1 MTETGRQT
9 RARRP
14 SPTPAAGQQPPAPPW
29 RRWGA
34 RIPGLGALT
43 ARRGSG
49 RGRLK
54 RWLGSQRAVA
64 LILLL
69 AACMVRTFDPAPVE
83 TLRTVVFDFYQNLK
97 PRRADQFPVV
107 IVDIDE
113 DSLSALGHWP
123 WPRTVLA
130 DMVERLSGLGAA
142 AIGFDIVFAEPDRL
156 SPRRLAEAIEGL
168 DETTARAL
176 GRLPGND
183 EVFAKALRGSRVV
196 LGQSVQ
202 ARAEQDAARGPPL
215 KTAVAEIGGDPRP
228 HLGLKYAGLVRN
240 LPLLE
245 QASAGRGLMTFG
257 LERDAIVR
265 RVPAVFQVGQD
276 LFPALAIELLRVAT
290 GQSAYAIKSNR
301 DGITAIV
308 VAGVRIPTD
317 ARGRVWIHFG
327 PHARQRYLSA
337 KDVLD
342 GAAAPGRVAGKLVL
356 VGTSASGLLDIRATP
371 LGSAMPGVEIHAQLL
386 ENILAGTYLLRPAQ
400 ALGME
405 LAITLLAGLL
415 MIALL
420 PRLGA
425 RWTLL
430 LFAIVLAAAAL
441 GSWYLYVERR
451 MLIDV
456 AYAAL
461 VTLLIYSFLTYASY
475 SRAEAQ
481 RREVRTAFSRY
492 LAPALVERLASD
504 PSQLTLGGESRFM
517 TLLFCDVEDF
527 TTISEQH
534 DAQSLTRLVN
544 RFLTPMTE
552 AILQWDGTV
561 DKYMGDSVMAFW
573 NAPLDDEDH
582 ARHACLAAL
591 DMQTRIEGLNV
602 ELKAEAKSQ
611 GGEHVPIRIGVGVNS
626 GVCMVGNMGSAQRFD
641 YSVLGD
647 TVNVASRL
655 EGQTR
660 TYRVGIVVGESVHEQ
675 VPELAVIELDLIR
688 VLGKTVPERI
698 YAVLG
703 DEAVAAGEAFSA
715 LKSTHENMLAAYRA
729 RDWPGARHALARC
742 GALGAGFELG
752 GLYDMFEERIKA
764 FEKRPPPR
772 DWGGVHVATTK

>member
-1 MTETGRQT
+1 MTGTERQIVEQ
-9 RARRP
+9 
-14 SPTPAAGQQPPAPPW
+14 SPPRTAQGQQPSAPSW
-29 RRWGA
+29 RRLGA
-34 RIPGLGALT
+34 RILAKSGSSGGQA
-43 ARRGSG
+43 SG
-49 RGRLK
+49 RGRLR
-54 RWLGSQRAVA
+54 RWLGSQR
-64 LILLL
+64 LIAFVLLL

-83 TLRTVVFDFYQNLK
+83 TLRTMVFDFYQSMK
-97 PRRADQFPVV
+97 PRRVTQYPVA
-107 IVDIDE
+107 IIDIDE
-113 DSLSALGHWP
+113 KSLSTIGQWP

-130 DMVERLSGLGAA
+130 DMVGRLNRLRAA

-156 SPRRLAEAIEGL
+156 SPRHLAKALRGL
-168 DETTARAL
+168 DDVTAQAL

-183 EVFAKALRGSRVV
+183 EVFAEALRGSRAV

-202 ARAEQDAARGPPL
+202 PQAADGAAERPPR
-215 KTAVAEIGGDPRP
+215 KTPVAEVGGDPRP
-228 HLGLKYAGLVRN
+228 HLGLKYAALVRN
-240 LPLLE
+240 LPVIE
-245 QASAGRGLMTFG
+245 QAAAGLGLMTFG

-265 RVPAVFQVGQD
+265 RVPAVFQVGPD
-276 LFPALAIELLRVAT
+276 LFPALAIEMLRVAT
-290 GQSAYAIKSNR
+290 GQSAYAIKSSR
-301 DGITAIV
+301 DGITSIV

-317 ARGRVWIHFG
+317 AKGRVWVHFG
-327 PHARQRYLSA
+327 PHDPSRYLSA
-337 KDVLD
+337 KDLLD
-342 GAAAPGRVAGKLVL
+342 GSVAPPQIAGKLVL
-356 VGTSASGLLDIRATP
+356 VGTSASGLLDIRSTP

-386 ENILAGTYLLRPAQ
+386 ENILAGTYLLRPAY
-400 ALGME
+400 ALGVE

-430 LFAIVLAAAAL
+430 LFAVVLAAAAL
-441 GSWYLYVERR
+441 GSWYLYTEKR
-451 MLIDV
+451 MLVDV

-461 VTLLIYSFLTYASY
+461 VTFLIYSFLTYTSY
-475 SRAEAQ
+475 SQAETQ
-481 RREVRTAFSRY
+481 RREVRAAFSRY

-527 TTISEQH
+527 TTISERH

-573 NAPLDDEDH
+573 NAPLDDPDH
-582 ARHACLAAL
+582 ARHACLAGL
-591 DMQTRIEGLNV
+591 NMQTRIEALNE

-611 GGEHVPIRIGVGVNS
+611 GGEHLPIRIGVGVNS
-626 GVCMVGNMGSAQRFD
+626 GVCMVGNMGSDQRFD

-660 TYRVGIVVGESVHEQ
+660 TYRVRIITGESVVEQ
-675 VPELAVIELDLIR
+675 VPDLAIIELDLIR
-688 VLGKTVPERI
+688 VVGKTVPERI

-703 DEAVAAGEAFSA
+703 DEAVAATEAFSA
-715 LKSTHENMLAAYRA
+715 LRSEHDDMLAAYRA
-729 RDWPGARHALARC
+729 QDWAGAREALARC
-742 GALGAGFELG
+742 GALESGLKLG
-752 GLYDMFEERIKA
+752 GLYDMFEERIKV
-764 FEKRPPPR
+764 FEESPPAR
-772 DWGGVHVATTK
+772 DWDGVYIATTK